1 MNSKAQLEMNLGE
14 TYLVTET
21 GNERLEKIEVESGH
35 IVGLVSSLIP
45 SLPNYL
51 YQYVYYL
58 SSNQSVLRP
67 FVTPSVLRTSRSC
80 MK

>member
-1 MNSKAQLEMNLGE
+1 MNLGE

-51 YQYVYYL
+51 YNVFIT
-58 SSNQSVLRP
+58 SV
-67 FVTPSVLRTSRSC
+67 VTKVS
-80 MK
+80 